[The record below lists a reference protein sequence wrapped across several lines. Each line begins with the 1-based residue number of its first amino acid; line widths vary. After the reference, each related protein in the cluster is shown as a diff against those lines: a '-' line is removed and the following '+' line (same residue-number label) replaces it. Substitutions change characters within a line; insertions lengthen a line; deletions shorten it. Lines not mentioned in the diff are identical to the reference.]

1 MLVRKEMMW
10 YWKMVL
16 DLMQIKYIRDYGG
29 DKEIIEKVVVDME
42 VVCLGDSWK

>member
-16 DLMQIKYIRDYGG
+16 DLMQTKYTRDHGG
-29 DKEIIEKVVVDME
+29 DKETIEKAVADME
-42 VVCLGDSWK
+42 AVCLGDSWK